1 MISTQ
6 IFSVGKALLVSTI
19 FLDVENQA
27 GSILY
32 RHFGD
37 GITSI
42 RWSPLTRVHR
52 GRGGCGGRRIDQAE
66 VPHQSVFVSS
76 TKYRRPSLLGSPA
89 PAPTPSP
96 PLEKGLKTRTGSPR
110 RSWGR

>member
-1 MISTQ
+1 MIATQ
-6 IFSVGKALLVSTI
+6 IFSVGKALLMSTI

-37 GITSI
+37 GITS
-42 RWSPLTRVHR
+42 RRSPLVRVHR
-52 GRGGCGGRRIDQAE
+52 GRAGVLGGRRIDQAE

-76 TKYRRPSLLGSPA
+76 TKYHRPSLFGSPA
-89 PAPTPSP
+89 PAPTLSSP
-96 PLEKGLKTRTGSPR
+96 L
-110 RSWGR
+110 